1 MSEKPGPATGCCTT
15 KHVAIGTTVTFR
27 SCRRTVKT
35 RLCMHVEQEQ
45 HGRFAAQSGRPGRQR
60 RAAAAMRRPTGR
72 PGAPLLTTG
81 CIPIDDGSNAAAWP
95 TTSRLCQMHDKI
107 VYEADPLK
115 TLHEPCDREVIRA
128 FILGTTRREQT
139 CRGGRVWV
147 PEICHR
153 RTSCRQRLP

>member
-1 MSEKPGPATGCCTT
+1 M
-15 KHVAIGTTVTFR
+15 
-27 SCRRTVKT
+27 
-35 RLCMHVEQEQ
+35 
-45 HGRFAAQSGRPGRQR
+45 
-60 RAAAAMRRPTGR
+60 MRRPIQGGR
-72 PGAPLLTTG
+72 QARGKAESQPFCAKRLANYGWVLREP
-81 CIPIDDGSNAAAWP
+81 
-95 TTSRLCQMHDKI
+95 SR
-107 VYEADPLK
+107 YEADPLK